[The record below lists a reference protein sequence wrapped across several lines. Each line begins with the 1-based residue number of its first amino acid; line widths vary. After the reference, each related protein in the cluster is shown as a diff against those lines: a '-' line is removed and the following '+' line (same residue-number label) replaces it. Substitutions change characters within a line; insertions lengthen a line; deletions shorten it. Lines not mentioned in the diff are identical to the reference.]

1 MNMEK
6 VHWNF
11 DNSYQHL
18 SEIFF
23 KEQKPSPVK
32 TPQLV
37 ILNGTLAKEL
47 GLSNEEL
54 QSKAGVE
61 VFAGNRIP
69 KNAVPIAQAYA
80 GHQFGHFT
88 DVR

>member
-1 MNMEK
+1 M
-6 VHWNF
+6 
-11 DNSYQHL
+11 
-18 SEIFF
+18 
-23 KEQKPSPVK
+23 
-32 TPQLV
+32 V

-88 DVR
+88 MLGDGRAVLLGEQITPESEGRYTVEGFG